1 MLPRLASFHFEHTHS
16 HARARPHR
24 SAGPWFYRA
33 RAAAGEA
40 LAPEEDGARC
50 AVAPAMA
57 AAAAGDGG
65 GGPEEGVGESS
76 SPPRDPAPAASGG
89 SGGGGRGGGLRDI
102 CREVFERLVSDG
114 HAAGSELLAQLEAHF
129 NRLPIR

>member
-1 MLPRLASFHFEHTHS
+1 
-16 HARARPHR
+16 
-24 SAGPWFYRA
+24 
-33 RAAAGEA
+33 
-40 LAPEEDGARC
+40 
-50 AVAPAMA
+50 MA

-89 SGGGGRGGGLRDI
+89 SGGGGRGRGGEHRDI

-114 HAAGSELLAQLEAHF
+114 HAAGPELLEQLEAHF
-129 NRLPIR
+129 NRLPVR